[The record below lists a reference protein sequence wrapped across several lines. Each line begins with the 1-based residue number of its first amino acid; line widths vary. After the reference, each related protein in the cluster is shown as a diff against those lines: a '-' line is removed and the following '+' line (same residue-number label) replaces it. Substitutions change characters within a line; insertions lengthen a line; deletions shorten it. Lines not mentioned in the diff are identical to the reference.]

1 MTRSAITPPMIRPTA
16 SAAVIRPQAAGP
28 PRCSRATTG
37 PSTSNA
43 PYQAASTT
51 LYWIVVAHSQRRE
64 ANADHPSRSSRSTLG
79 DCVRTAPGAR
89 MASSSGTVP
98 NMPIPQVASAQP
110 GPVAATN
117 TPAIPAPAIC
127 AAFIA
132 SLLMALASW
141 SRRSGTSRGSS
152 AWEAG

>member
-1 MTRSAITPPMIRPTA
+1 MIRPTA

-43 PYQAASTT
+43 PNQAARTT
-51 LYWIVVAHSQRRE
+51 LYWQVVTHSHLRE
-64 ANADHPSRSSRSTLG
+64 AKADHPSRSSRSVLWR
-79 DCVRTAPGAR
+79 CVRSAPGAR
-89 MASSSGTVP
+89 MASSIGTVP
-98 NMPIPQVASAQP
+98 SMPTPQVASAQP
-110 GPVAATN
+110 GPVTATN
-117 TPAIPAPAIC
+117 RPAMAAPAIC

-132 SLLMALASW
+132 RRLMALASW

-152 AWEAG
+152 ACEAG